1 MIWVLLGARA
11 LSRHMTNRL
20 IAVEIDESI
29 GRSASPEAEH
39 DRKAAIY
46 DLLEDNQFSLANGV
60 DGPYHLILANL
71 ENRLVF
77 DVRNAAQENIV
88 AFGLSMTPFRRIVK
102 DYFDICGS
110 YYDAIRTANP
120 SQIETIDMARRGL
133 HNEGSEILRER
144 LKGKAEMDLDTA
156 RRLFT
161 LVCALLS

>member
-1 MIWVLLGARA
+1 MAN
-11 LSRHMTNRL
+11 SPNRL

-39 DRKAAIY
+39 ERKTAIF
-46 DLLEDNQFSLANGV
+46 DLLEDNVFKLSNGV

-77 DVRNAAQENIV
+77 DVRNEAQQNIV
-88 AFGLSMTPFRRIVK
+88 AFGLSMSPFRRIVK
-102 DYFDICGS
+102 DYFDICES

-120 SQIETIDMARRGL
+120 AQIETIDMARRGL

-144 LKGKAEMDLDTA
+144 LAGKAEMDLDTA

-161 LVCALLS
+161 LVVALLA

>member
-1 MIWVLLGARA
+1 
-11 LSRHMTNRL
+11 MTNRL

>member
-1 MIWVLLGARA
+1 
-11 LSRHMTNRL
+11 MTNRL
-20 IAVEIDESI
+20 IAIEIDESI

-39 DRKAAIY
+39 ERKTAIF
-46 DLLEDNQFSLANGV
+46 DLLEDNRFQLCNGV
-60 DGPYHLILANL
+60 AGPYHLILANL

-77 DVRNAAQENIV
+77 DVRNQAQQNIV
-88 AFGLSMTPFRRIVK
+88 AFGLSMSPFRRIVK

-120 SQIETIDMARRGL
+120 GQIETIDMARRGL

-161 LVCALLS
+161 LVCALLT

>member
-1 MIWVLLGARA
+1 MVD
-11 LSRHMTNRL
+11 RL
-20 IAVEIDESI
+20 IAIEIDDSI
-29 GRSASPEAEH
+29 GRSASPEAEYE
-39 DRKAAIY
+39 RNAAIY
-46 DLLEDNQFSLANGV
+46 DLLEDNRFTLANGIA
-60 DGPYHLILANL
+60 GPYHLILANL

-77 DVRNAAQENIV
+77 DVRNEAQQNII

-102 DYFDICGS
+102 DYFDICAS

-120 SQIETIDMARRGL
+120 GQIETIDMARRGL

-161 LVCALLS
+161 LVVALLS